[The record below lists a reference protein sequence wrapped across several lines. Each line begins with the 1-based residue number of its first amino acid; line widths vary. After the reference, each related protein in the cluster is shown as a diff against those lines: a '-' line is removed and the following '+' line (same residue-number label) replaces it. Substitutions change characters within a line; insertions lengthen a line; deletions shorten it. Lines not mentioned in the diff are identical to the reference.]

1 MNKYWIAGIVAD
13 AYHEEGRIPPKEFSI
28 RLGSGGRIYWN
39 NTGYARVDRKIR
51 RALEGRITD
60 AIEVYIPRPCPMRVF
75 YRVLDT
81 FALWSAWGW
90 IEPLDHFSSHPLIRR
105 MERLLYTR
113 WMNAVCGVEQ
123 ELDVAGWYDLLIS
136 QVVPKAGAF
145 PEWKRINVVHG
156 YKNEPCDDIVKEVA
170 R

>member
-60 AIEVYIPRPCPMRVF
+60 AIEVYIPRPCPARVK
-75 YRVLDT
+75 YLVLDT
-81 FALWSAWGW
+81 FTLWAAWGW
-90 IEPLDHFSSHPLIRR
+90 IPPLDHGHDSALVKQIQ
-105 MERLLYTR
+105 RLTHSR
-113 WMNAVCGVEQ
+113 WMNSVCGVEP
-123 ELDVAGWYDLLIS
+123 ELDPAGWYDLLIS
-136 QVVPKAGAF
+136 QVKPMPGSF
-145 PEWKRINVVHG
+145 PQCQRWEVRHG
-156 YKNEPCDDIVKEVA
+156 YKAKPCDDIVV
-170 R
+170 